1 MYDAPAPAP
10 EESRPAGGRVPVAA
24 DPARNIVFL
33 GEKGNGEVSI
43 HFKVKMPNCLPP
55 DLDDELRK
63 IRHVEDAQIQ

>member
-1 MYDAPAPAP
+1 MGTVIP
-10 EESRPAGGRVPVAA
+10 RVNEVFEKNGIVT
-24 DPARNIVFL
+24 RNIVFL

-43 HFKVKMPNCLPP
+43 HFKVKMPNCLLP